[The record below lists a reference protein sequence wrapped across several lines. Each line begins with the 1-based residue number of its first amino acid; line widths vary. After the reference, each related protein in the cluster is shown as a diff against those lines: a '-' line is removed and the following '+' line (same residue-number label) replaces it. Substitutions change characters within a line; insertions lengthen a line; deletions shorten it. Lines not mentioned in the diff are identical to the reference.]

1 MLRKTMVLVVL
12 IAVSLLHVNRVQALP
27 PLSSLI
33 PLTRVEADPDKTYEV
48 TTESGP
54 WMILAATFAGENAER
69 DAKNLVLELRRN
81 FKLEAFSYK
90 KHYNFAQKGMP
101 GLGLYPSGNPVSMKH
116 MNPKQFDE
124 IAVMVGNYP
133 SVNDARLQN
142 ALKTLKYA
150 WPKTLAPNGRPIESQ
165 RYAGLREL
173 QRLVTG
179 DPEKKKMGPMRRA
192 IATRN
197 PMSPHNQGGQS
208 ALDQFVVDMNRD
220 VKHSLL
226 DCPSRYTV
234 RVATFRGNVVIDQ
247 KEVQKLQRGGTMK
260 SRLEKAALNAH
271 RLAEALRKQGVEAY
285 EFHDRHESIVTVGS
299 FESLGQYQIDGSFKV
314 TPGIVTISNAYG
326 IGAEHDFQGDTDR
339 ALARNQLAGLRPKT
353 LGGIPFDTQPVAM
366 EVPRKSIGS
375 DYASRQFP
383 W

>member
-1 MLRKTMVLVVL
+1 MLRKIVVL
-12 IAVSLLHVNRVQALP
+12 AILITISLFQIDRALALP

-48 TTESGP
+48 STENGP

-69 DAKNLVLELRRN
+69 DAKNLVLELRKN

-90 KHYNFAQKGMP
+90 KHYDFAQTGMP
-101 GLGLYPSGNPVSMKH
+101 GLGVTPTGDPVRMNY
-116 MNPKQFDE
+116 MNPKRFDE
-124 IAVMVGNYP
+124 IAVMVGDYP

-197 PMSPHNQGGQS
+197 PLAPQNQGGQGS
-208 ALDQFVVDMNRD
+208 LEQFVVDMNRD

-234 RVATFRGNVVIDQ
+234 RVATFSGNVVIDQ
-247 KEVQKLQRGGTMK
+247 KEVQKLQKGGTMK
-260 SRLEKAALNAH
+260 SRLERAAINAH
-271 RLAEALRKQGVEAY
+271 RLTEALRAQGVEAY

-299 FESLGQYQIDGSFKV
+299 FDSLGQYQIDGSFKV

-326 IGAEHDFQGDTDR
+326 IGAEHDFQGDADHKLAKDR
-339 ALARNQLAGLRPKT
+339 MAGLRPKT
-353 LGGIPFDTQPVAM
+353 LDGIPFDTQPVAM